1 MVQMGG
7 GRGDV
12 RRLVGDGIRSLR
24 LSRGW
29 TQERLAEASGLHRT
43 YVTSLERG
51 QRNASLHA
59 LCAVA
64 EALEVPPSTLLRP
77 LDPS

>member
-51 QRNASLHA
+51 QRNASLDA